1 MHVHLSLHFEAGVCL
16 WNVGSM
22 LEREVINPSFHWVLC
37 KDISS
42 CEEIYSKNCFLNV

>member
-22 LEREVINPSFHWVLC
+22 YSSTREGGDKSQFSLG
-37 KDISS
+37 S
-42 CEEIYSKNCFLNV
+42 L